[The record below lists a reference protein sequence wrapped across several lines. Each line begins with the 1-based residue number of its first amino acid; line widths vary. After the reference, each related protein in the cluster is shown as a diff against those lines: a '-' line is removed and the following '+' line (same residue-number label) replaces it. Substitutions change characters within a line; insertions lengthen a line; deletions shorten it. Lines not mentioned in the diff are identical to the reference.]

1 MTNRR
6 IGIVIHCNRLL
17 LAVPDT
23 GTGAMIGAMENVLEL
38 TGEKW
43 ADLDAGLEVWV
54 LVAERGS
61 GWALR

>member
-1 MTNRR
+1 
-6 IGIVIHCNRLL
+6 
-17 LAVPDT
+17 
-23 GTGAMIGAMENVLEL
+23 MIGAMENVLEL